1 MTLRHFL
8 DLSEPVAELRTILD
22 AAHAIKAARK
32 GKPQGALDQPGG
44 LANRQIALIFEFPS
58 TRTRVSFQA
67 GIHQQGGA
75 SLVINKA
82 ELQLGRGET
91 IADTARVLSRYVDG
105 IVLRA
110 ERDRTLREMAS
121 AASVPVVNGLTDVG
135 HPCQIMADIMTYE
148 ENRGSITGKRVAWIG
163 DTNNVARSWI
173 EAAAKFKFALT
184 LAAPIS
190 FQPTP
195 ISLARAR
202 ESGAQLSIV
211 TDAASAVREADVIVT
226 DTWVSM
232 AHANRNERVDAFRAF
247 QVNEALMSQ
256 AAPNAVFLHCLPAH
270 RGEEVTD
277 GVLDG
282 PQSLAWDEA
291 ENRMHAQKA
300 ILRWCLGV

>member
-75 SLVINKA
+75 SLVLNKA

-121 AASVPVVNGLTDVG
+121 AASVPV
-135 HPCQIMADIMTYE
+135 A
-148 ENRGSITGKRVAWIG
+148 
-163 DTNNVARSWI
+163 
-173 EAAAKFKFALT
+173 
-184 LAAPIS
+184 
-190 FQPTP
+190 
-195 ISLARAR
+195 
-202 ESGAQLSIV
+202 
-211 TDAASAVREADVIVT
+211 
-226 DTWVSM
+226 
-232 AHANRNERVDAFRAF
+232 
-247 QVNEALMSQ
+247 
-256 AAPNAVFLHCLPAH
+256 
-270 RGEEVTD
+270 
-277 GVLDG
+277 
-282 PQSLAWDEA
+282 
-291 ENRMHAQKA
+291 
-300 ILRWCLGV
+300 